1 MEDNCRATGHSAQTR
16 QSGSYA
22 ADRPASGRL
31 VCRPGHRQAPKTKM
45 ESVAANKERSMAII
59 NPSEVGVADARPL
72 AVYGALDIAGYTAQ

>member
-1 MEDNCRATGHSAQTR
+1 
-16 QSGSYA
+16 
-22 ADRPASGRL
+22 
-31 VCRPGHRQAPKTKM
+31 M